1 MNIDIKCTHCD
12 TPAIIKN
19 NMIKMACMCDDD
31 RRILN
36 LNDYIKQNKY
46 EDYLYS
52 MFNDDFVYNE
62 EKS

>member
-12 TPAIIKN
+12 SVAVIKN
-19 NMIKMACMCDDD
+19 NMIKMTCMCDDD
-31 RRILN
+31 RRILH
-36 LNDYIKQNKY
+36 LNDYIKENKY
-46 EDYLYS
+46 VDYLYS